1 MKRKLAQALAVL
13 LIFAFAVPVL
23 ANDSASSPK
32 QMQMMGTIKNVDTA
46 SNTVTVE
53 DKTAKEMTYN
63 VDQATAITVG
73 GEKVTLADLKVGQ
86 AVKVSVSGNRA
97 LSIEA

>member
-1 MKRKLAQALAVL
+1 MKRTLAQVLAVVVV
-13 LIFAFAVPVL
+13 IFAFALPVV

-32 QMQMMGTIKNVDTA
+32 QMVGTIKNVDTA

-53 DKTAKEMTYN
+53 DKAAKEMTYN
-63 VDQATAITVG
+63 VDQATAIIVDG
-73 GEKVTLADLKVGQ
+73 QKVTLADLKVGQ
-86 AVKVSVSGNRA
+86 AVKLRVSGNRA